1 MTYADL
7 SGLPPVTEQHS
18 DPDRLF
24 TELHDVIVQAIVG
37 RPRAQQ
43 TRIGPSEIG
52 TPCTRRLAHKM
63 AGTPEVNS
71 RGPAWRPTVGVAV
84 HEWLAAQFIED
95 NRRHD
100 PARWLVEFKVDAGV
114 IGDQVLDGSCDL
126 YDRVTDTV
134 VDWKVVGA
142 TALKSYRV
150 NGPGEQ
156 YRIQAHTYALGWE
169 RRGMRPRHVAVVFLP
184 SAGELGEAVFWHEPY
199 DPDVATNAI
208 DRATL
213 IARLVGQGGSH
224 AAAALPTAE
233 AHCSYC
239 PFYLPAATDLTEA
252 CPGHPPAKANP
263 LHAVA

>member
-1 MTYADL
+1 MSRYTDL
-7 SGLPPVTEQHS
+7 SGLPPIAERHADT
-18 DPDRLF
+18 DRLF
-24 TELHDVIVQAIVG
+24 DELNTVIVGAIVN
-37 RPRAQQ
+37 RPRSQQ

-52 TPCTRRLAHKM
+52 VPCPRRLAHKM

-84 HEWLAAQFIED
+84 HEWLAEQFIQD

-100 PARWLVEFKVDAGV
+100 PARWLVEFKVDCGS

-134 VDWKVVGA
+134 IDWKIVGA
-142 TALKSYRV
+142 TALKSYRA

-156 YRIQAHTYALGWE
+156 YRVQAHTYALGWE
-169 RRGMRPRHVAVVFLP
+169 RRGMPVRRVAVVFLP
-184 SAGELGEAVFWHEPY
+184 SAGELHDAVFWHEPY
-199 DPDVATNAI
+199 TPEVATGAI
-208 DRATL
+208 DRAAL
-213 IARLVGQGGSH
+213 IARLVAQGGSH
-224 AAAALPTAE
+224 AAAALPTAD

-252 CPGHPPAKANP
+252 CPGHRAAPAA
-263 LHAVA
+263 AA